1 MIGLILFSK
10 VYSQR
15 EVTKFMDIPVDGK
28 KSEMIKQLKKKGF
41 KHKRHS
47 FDTSIDYMEGEFNGC
62 NVDVYIVT
70 NKKKVWRIAI
80 EYNSLCTNTSIIPIY
95 NRLCS
100 QFENNIKYKSA
111 SDSTQA
117 IPKDEDISYM
127 MSIKNKRYNAI
138 YYQLPNNITEGKTS
152 ITIGEYL
159 ENLAKRVV
167 WFTIKE
173 DWYGKEMHGEEYYR
187 IQMYYDN
194 LYNQSDGEDL

>member
-1 MIGLILFSK
+1 MKRIITIVIGLILFSK

-100 QFENNIKYKSA
+100 QFENNIK
-111 SDSTQA
+111 
-117 IPKDEDISYM
+117 
-127 MSIKNKRYNAI
+127 
-138 YYQLPNNITEGKTS
+138 
-152 ITIGEYL
+152 
-159 ENLAKRVV
+159 
-167 WFTIKE
+167 
-173 DWYGKEMHGEEYYR
+173 
-187 IQMYYDN
+187 
-194 LYNQSDGEDL
+194 